1 MKKLTGRQSEILKF
15 ITLFMKQ
22 YGYAPS
28 VQDIRLFFGFKSPNA
43 VTCHLRSL
51 INKGYL
57 VKDSSRARALRIK
70 FLPQFSGIPVIGKIA
85 AGKPLV
91 IEDFFE
97 ETLFSFSDTENVFA
111 LKVSGDSMEQAH
123 IYNGDYV
130 IIKKDVDIHNGDIVA
145 AVVGEEATVKYFKKI
160 KNKIYLIP
168 ANPSYQPMEV
178 KENMIVGKV
187 IGVFRRV

>member
-1 MKKLTGRQSEILKF
+1 MRKLTVRQSEILKF
-15 ITLFMKQ
+15 IARFMKQ

-28 VQDIRLFFGFKSPNA
+28 IQDIRIFFGFKSPNA
-43 VTCHLRSL
+43 VTCHIRSL

-57 VKDSSRARALRIK
+57 TKDFGRARALRIK
-70 FLPQFSGIPVIGKIA
+70 FLPQFSGIPVVGKIA
-85 AGKPLV
+85 AGKPLM

-130 IIKKDVDIHNGDIVA
+130 IVKKDAPVHNGDIIA

-168 ANPSYQPMEV
+168 ANPSYQPVEV
-178 KENMIVGKV
+178 KENVIIGKV
-187 IGVFRRV
+187 IGVFRRM